1 MMSPLFTKIKGTLM
15 VGIVRLFKSTKD
27 ERLDRYITDQDR
39 DILEGRILPASW
51 YPAGTARNLIV
62 ALYEVVGGKDPE
74 APRQWGRF
82 AAGTLVPGTYK
93 DFLHKGDPFE
103 TLKNF
108 AAIFGS
114 FVDSPWF
121 KVIKEEPGY
130 IEAVYGDPGD
140 DPMFVPF
147 AYMMAGWIEGLIGE
161 SGGKII
167 EFKVS
172 REEREGGNAIVYR
185 GKYQ

>member
-1 MMSPLFTKIKGTLM
+1 MPPLFTKIKGTLM

-27 ERLDRYITDQDR
+27 ERLGTYLTEKDRE
-39 DILEGRILPASW
+39 LLKEVILPATW
-51 YPAGTARNLIV
+51 YPADTARNLIV
-62 ALYEVVGGKDPE
+62 ALFEVVGGNDPN

-82 AAGTLVPGTYK
+82 AAGMLAPGTYK
-93 DFLHKGDPFE
+93 DFLRKGDPFE

-121 KVIKEEPGY
+121 KVFEVKPGY
-130 IEAVYGDPGD
+130 IEAVYRDPED

-161 SGGKII
+161 SGGKIL
-167 EFKVS
+167 EFTIT
-172 REEREGGNAIVYR
+172 REQREGGNAIVYR
-185 GKYQ
+185 GRFA